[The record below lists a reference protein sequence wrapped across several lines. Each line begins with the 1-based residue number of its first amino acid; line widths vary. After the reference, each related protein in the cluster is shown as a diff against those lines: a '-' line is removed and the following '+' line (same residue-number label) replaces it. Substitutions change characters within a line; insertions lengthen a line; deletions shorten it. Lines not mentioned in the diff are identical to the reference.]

1 MRSARARAHPA
12 GRAEAQPRA
21 QEPQPLRPAHT
32 RAHAP
37 RPRARRRQ
45 AAAALPQAPRDRIP
59 SLDAGTP
66 SHPTPLFF
74 AVTRSRQSPALHAGA
89 SSLSCVPQLCAFPFS
104 TTLGARPLPLS
115 PLALTP
121 PPATRLS
128 LNTCFQDSYTR
139 TPTFL
144 GDIITPCRQYI
155 VKLLAKSL
163 TSLSCSKF
171 SFHSSFK
178 KKNQNTREKF
188 WLPCLQ
194 EMRQAQ
200 KKGRKPRTL
209 HGSGCAQRPTRLNH
223 PLPHYS
229 GLLTP
234 SFLDPQIHTPPSTLK
249 LSIPDQ
255 RLT

>member
-178 KKNQNTREKF
+178 KKNQYKGKVLASLPSGDEAGSEEREKAQNPPRL
-188 WLPCLQ
+188 WLCS
-194 EMRQAQ
+194 EA
-200 KKGRKPRTL
+200 
-209 HGSGCAQRPTRLNH
+209 H
-223 PLPHYS
+223 PSEP
-229 GLLTP
+229 
-234 SFLDPQIHTPPSTLK
+234 PPSALFWSSHSKFLGPSDSHPSKHTQAFH
-249 LSIPDQ
+249 P
-255 RLT
+255 